1 LSAPF
6 LVEKMDEN
14 RKRTF
19 GIVMT
24 AVFAALTFAATFL
37 IKIPLPAVN
46 GYVHPGD
53 AIVILSG
60 LLLGRGKGF
69 LAAGIGSALADILGG
84 YVLYA
89 PVTFIIKA
97 LTALISSVLFGM
109 LMKKLSK
116 HSVAAALIAGAIAIV
131 LVPGGYFIYSSV
143 LYGTAAAVL
152 SIVPDIFQALFG
164 VFVATVLYP
173 VLKRIRPGE

>member
-1 LSAPF
+1 
-6 LVEKMDEN
+6 MDEN
-14 RKRTF
+14 RKRIY

-131 LVPGGYFIYSSV
+131 LVPGGYFIYSSI

-164 VFVATVLYP
+164 VLVATVLYP